1 MRFLAASVLLSC
13 ICAVWLHADEPSI
26 SQNLF
31 RGIPYGTTV
40 EEMTAKGWDLT
51 PVNDSNREKAA
62 LQAYIR
68 NDEKKS
74 FGDITC
80 DEITY
85 YFLNE
90 KFYGVLLQTVDGTQT
105 EILKEAICAKRGR
118 PLLTTSGL
126 VWIGQNSSV
135 ILRLNGTSGEG
146 TFLLF
151 DNNMQSLY
159 EKYVREA
166 GGAAS
171 REL

>member
-1 MRFLAASVLLSC
+1 MRFPIVSVFLNC
-13 ICAVWLHADEPSI
+13 VFAMWLHADESSI
-26 SQNLF
+26 AQNLF

-40 EEMTAKGWDLT
+40 DEMTAKGWDLT

-80 DEITY
+80 EEITY
-85 YFLNE
+85 YFLNG
-90 KFYGVLLQTVDGTQT
+90 KFYGVLLQTADGTQT
-105 EILKEAICAKRGR
+105 EILKEAICAKRGK
-118 PLLTTSGL
+118 PLPSTCGL

-135 ILRLNGTSGEG
+135 ILRFNETSSEG

-151 DNNMQSLY
+151 DNAQQTLY